1 MYWYRRGAEL
11 GHGGCQ
17 YNLARCLWYGID
29 TQADHQQALL
39 WCRRAAAAGVE
50 VAKSV
55 LPQWEREAGA
65 VHSDSPAQPPPRGN
79 PPSSPAHSEKDRVV
93 LMLGWVCMA
102 LYGLFLIVGTV
113 NNGFAAWWFTSE
125 GTMSF
130 LVMTWALFLPVL
142 RKQCLLWKGL
152 PTWQPKAKAWQIVYT
167 FWLSLEAMGIAF
179 PLVAL
184 FGSPLIL
191 FLSWKAAIPAEAS
204 AVLFIIPFGLYH
216 ILWSRW
222 RKRAV

>member
-17 YNLARCLWYGID
+17 YNLARCLWYGIG

-113 NNGFAAWWFTSE
+113 NNNNR
-125 GTMSF
+125 
-130 LVMTWALFLPVL
+130 LF
-142 RKQCLLWKGL
+142 
-152 PTWQPKAKAWQIVYT
+152 
-167 FWLSLEAMGIAF
+167 
-179 PLVAL
+179 
-184 FGSPLIL
+184 IL
-191 FLSWKAAIPAEAS
+191 CRHHLKAACLPCGFQHSVDCITM
-204 AVLFIIPFGLYH
+204 
-216 ILWSRW
+216 
-222 RKRAV
+222 